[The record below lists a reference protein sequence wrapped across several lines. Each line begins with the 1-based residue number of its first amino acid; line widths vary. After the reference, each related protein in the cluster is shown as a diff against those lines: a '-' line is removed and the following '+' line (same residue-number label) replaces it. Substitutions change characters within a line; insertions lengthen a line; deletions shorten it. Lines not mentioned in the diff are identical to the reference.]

1 VSTSRLSRLR
11 PAGLAGRPPGSPG
24 GARRSLAVT
33 VVLGAVGAGLV
44 FLATRQGWAQVR
56 TVPPRPLP
64 VSLVS
69 VTGAALVPYFDA
81 LILVGLA
88 SLAAVLATRKLLR
101 RLTGILL
108 AALGIGVAVSAFAV
122 SRASAISAAAAASTP
137 SGSGAGSVTSGSH
150 PATSTVPEV
159 AGATP
164 HVAFTAVGWQ
174 VLVLV
179 GALAMIA
186 AGVLVV
192 RGAEKMAVMSSR
204 YDAPAGKTAEVRPAG
219 PEVSGMRDGTRPDWQ
234 SGASMDSASVWEAL
248 SHGDDPTTVNPAN
261 LATHHGRNPAGE

>member
-122 SRASAISAAAAASTP
+122 SRAAAISAAAAASTP